1 MEINRRQF
9 IDKGAKLTIGISAL
23 GLIPNNAYATQKSGN
38 KLSIALVG
46 TGSRGTSTWGKDL
59 VDQYADQ
66 LEMVALCDINPKR
79 VDFAKRYIGTSA
91 PVYLAGDF
99 KRMIE
104 ETNPDAV
111 IVTTTDCFHAEYVI
125 RAMELGCDA
134 ICEKPLVTEALQA
147 QQLLDTEK
155 RTGRKVITTFNARHS
170 AHAEEIKT
178 VLSSGTMGKI
188 ISADYMEYLDIDHG
202 ASYFRRWHG
211 KSRFSGTLLCHKA
224 SHHFDEI
231 NWFLDAEPVEVSAF
245 GEVAFYGKNNGFRG
259 KNCRNCSF
267 TDKCDFYWDISKD
280 QLMNDMYVAC
290 EKEDGYL
297 RDGCVWD
304 NDIDTYDTMTVEVKY
319 NTGAIVSYSLNAFLP
334 YEGQR
339 IAFNGQ
345 KGRLDVRVF
354 QTQSWDPGQGSDFR
368 LTHNFKD
375 TKTWHID
382 PLVGTHGGADKKL
395 KDMIFLP
402 GQKDPLGK
410 LADSR
415 AGILSSLI
423 GIAARQSIQTGKK
436 VKIGDMIDFPVGWT
450 FASNQKI

>member
-1 MEINRRQF
+1 MEINRREF
-9 IDKGAKLTIGISAL
+9 IDKGAKLTLGISAL
-23 GLIPNNAYATQKSGN
+23 GLISNNLYATQKAGN
-38 KLSIALVG
+38 KLRIALVG

-91 PVYLAGDF
+91 PVYLARDF
-99 KRMIE
+99 KLMIE
-104 ETNPDAV
+104 ETDPDVV
-111 IVTTTDCFHAEYVI
+111 IVTTTDCFHAEYAI
-125 RAMELGCDA
+125 RAMELGCDV
-134 ICEKPLVTEALQA
+134 ICEKPLVTEAIQA

-170 AHAEEIKT
+170 AHAEEIKE
-178 VLSSGTMGKI
+178 VLISGTLGKI
-188 ISADYMEYLDIDHG
+188 ISADYMEFLDIDHG

-259 KNCRNCSF
+259 KNCRSCSF
-267 TDKCDFYWDISKD
+267 TDKCDFFWDISKD
-280 QLMNDMYVAC
+280 QLMTDMYVAC

-319 NTGAIVSYSLNAFLP
+319 NTGAILSYSLNAFLP
-334 YEGQR
+334 YEGQS

-354 QTQSWDPGQGSDFR
+354 QSQFWDPGQGSDFR
-368 LTHNFKD
+368 LTHNFKES
-375 TKTWHID
+375 KTWHVD
-382 PLVGTHGGADKKL
+382 PSVGTHGGADKKL

-415 AGILSSLI
+415 AGIFSSLI

-436 VKIGDMIDFPVGWT
+436 VKIADVIDFPVGWT
-450 FASNQKI
+450 FASIQKI